1 MLDTAGLRENSN
13 DPIENEGMKRA
24 VNEVDTADLVILM
37 MVASEYCTWRTENKF
52 SSIKDYIRI
61 YLKTLGLEEVYLDYE
76 RNKKFIIP
84 VMNKIDLCSI
94 QDDMLGVSCKEGTG
108 IEEFLNFMSN
118 LLKEM

>member
-108 IEEFLNFMSN
+108 IEEFLNFMSK